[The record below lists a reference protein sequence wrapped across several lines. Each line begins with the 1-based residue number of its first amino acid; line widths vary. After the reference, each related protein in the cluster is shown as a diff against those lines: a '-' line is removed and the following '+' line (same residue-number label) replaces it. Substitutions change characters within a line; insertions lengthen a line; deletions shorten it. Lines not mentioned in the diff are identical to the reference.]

1 MMAIFLHLSMQ
12 HRSHVLDI
20 DLNPKIYSQFG
31 FLLTDHWEYLPEKLE
46 GKLNNQ
52 NYCLGHDNSNWG
64 GGERE
69 EGKKECL
76 LIFFPKIKLQWE
88 VGYSSHKVR

>member
-31 FLLTDHWEYLPEKLE
+31 FLLTDHWEHLPEKSE
-46 GKLNNQ
+46 GKL
-52 NYCLGHDNSNWG
+52 
-64 GGERE
+64 
-69 EGKKECL
+69 K
-76 LIFFPKIKLQWE
+76 
-88 VGYSSHKVR
+88 